1 MEYNESSPSGRVLLG
16 KTSREDVAQWVSWSQ
31 PGEEGERRWVV
42 KEKGLPGGGAG
53 ALRLEYKAL
62 QKCHAV

>member
-1 MEYNESSPSGRVLLG
+1 MRGELTSGKVLLG
-16 KTSREDVAQWVSWSQ
+16 RTSREDVAQWVSWS
-31 PGEEGERRWVV
+31 PPVRREKGGVV
-42 KEKGLPGGGAG
+42 KEQVLPRGGAG

>member
-1 MEYNESSPSGRVLLG
+1 MEYNERRAHIREGSV
-16 KTSREDVAQWVSWSQ
+16 REDFQGGCSSVGSWS
-31 PGEEGERRWVV
+31 PPVRREKGGVV
-42 KEKGLPGGGAG
+42 KEQVLPGGGAG

>member
-16 KTSREDVAQWVSWSQ
+16 RTSREDVAQWVSWSQ
-31 PGEEGERRWVV
+31 PGEEGERWGIV
-42 KEKGLPGGGAG
+42 KEKVLPGGGAG
-53 ALRLEYKAL
+53 ALRAEYEAL